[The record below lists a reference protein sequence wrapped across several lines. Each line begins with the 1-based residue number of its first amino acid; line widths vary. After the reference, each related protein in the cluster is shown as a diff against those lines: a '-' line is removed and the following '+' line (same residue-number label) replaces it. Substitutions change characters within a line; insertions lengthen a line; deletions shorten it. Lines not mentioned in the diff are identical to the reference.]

1 MKRNKLPI
9 IAIIPLALGLG
20 TQAAPAQA
28 FFFEDFETDSI
39 LDWFSAENGDEKEL
53 LVTDPDPLQSD
64 TVASWTQFQSLMA
77 APESYTKVDLDPN
90 YNNFIFEFDFFAKPG
105 NAAPVDNYLND
116 QYKDL
121 EFQLESF
128 ATEEWQ
134 RISLG
139 FTTSRNYVD
148 VHNLFE
154 KFVNVKFNSAL
165 ESAGEMFFDNLE
177 ITPSAPPPPPPP
189 PALPATG
196 GQIFSSGGEVV
207 VQVLPNTAAFTSK
220 LCLFQPYYNCF
231 TTNKDVGSVYNLG
244 SFAPDVELVFG
255 IEVQNTGNTFR
266 MGPRERNAD
275 GLVHAQVD
283 FLSKNTAR
291 VGFEDLWKCG
301 YCNYNDNNFLF
312 LGGISNNAN
321 PTINSITGNLFNI
334 PTHKPFNFSGVATD
348 PGVYDTLTY
357 EWDFNG
363 DGIYSDFTGQKGLWS
378 FTESGIY
385 NISLRVSD
393 GRGGFAFGSFQVE
406 AVPESSSSWL
416 GLLIVGVAGIL
427 LPRSRR

>member
-9 IAIIPLALGLG
+9 IAIIPLALSLG

-39 LDWFSAENGDEKEL
+39 LDWFSAENGDEKDL
-53 LVTDPDPLQSD
+53 LVTDPLEGD

-77 APESYTKVDLDPN
+77 APESYTKVALDPN
-90 YNNFIFEFDFFAKPG
+90 YNNFILEFDFLAEAGSTTAF
-105 NAAPVDNYLND
+105 DDYLLD
-116 QYKDL
+116 QSPNL
-121 EFQLESF
+121 GFQLESF
-128 ATEEWQ
+128 AKGEWQ
-134 RISLG
+134 RVSLG

-148 VHNLFE
+148 VYRQ
-154 KFVNVKFNSAL
+154 FNNFITFNTAL
-165 ESAGEMFFDNLE
+165 EDVGEMFFDNLE
-177 ITPSAPPPPPPP
+177 ITTPSAPPPPPPP
-189 PALPATG
+189 PPPPAIG

-207 VQVLPNTAAFTSK
+207 VQVLPSESAATST
-220 LCLFQPYYNCF
+220 LCLFSPDYRCIA
-231 TTNKDVGSVYNLG
+231 TNRQVGSVYNLG
-244 SFAPDVELVFG
+244 SFAPDLELLFG
-255 IEVQNTGNTFR
+255 IQVQDTGNTFR
-266 MGPRERNAD
+266 MGPGGRNAD
-275 GLVHAQVD
+275 GFVHAQVD
-283 FLSKNTAR
+283 FLSQNTAR
-291 VGFEDLWKCG
+291 VGFEDIWGCG
-301 YCNYNDNNFLF
+301 DCDYNDNNFLF
-312 LGGISNNAN
+312 LGGIANNAN
-321 PTINSITGNLFNI
+321 PTITSLTGNLFNI

-427 LPRSRR
+427 LLTPRR